1 MARNKY
7 DIDEVIE
14 DKFDLNQL
22 KRVFQYVKPYRVQ
35 LAIALFL
42 MLSASALTM
51 LFPMFI
57 SEIMDTYIPEKNIR
71 AIVIITALSLII
83 VLYTCVCIRLKIRIT
98 SRIGQA
104 IVHQLRSDI
113 FCHLQELPF
122 SYYDDR
128 PHGKIQVRVVNYV
141 NSLSDLLSNGIIN
154 TITDMCN

>member
-7 DIDEVIE
+7 DIDEVME
-14 DKFDLNQL
+14 DKFDFSQL
-22 KRVFQYVKPYRVQ
+22 KRVFQYVKPYRGQ
-35 LAIALFL
+35 LAFALFL

-57 SEIMDTYIPEKNIR
+57 SEIMDTYIPAKDIR
-71 AIVIITALSLII
+71 AIIVITLISLVI

-113 FCHLQELPF
+113 FCPLTGAAVF
-122 SYYDDR
+122 
-128 PHGKIQVRVVNYV
+128 
-141 NSLSDLLSNGIIN
+141 LL
-154 TITDMCN
+154 

>member
-71 AIVIITALSLII
+71 AIVTLFANNSSCVPCSTISPSFNTKIKSESLIDEM
-83 VLYTCVCIRLKIRIT
+83 R
-98 SRIGQA
+98 
-104 IVHQLRSDI
+104 
-113 FCHLQELPF
+113 
-122 SYYDDR
+122 
-128 PHGKIQVRVVNYV
+128 
-141 NSLSDLLSNGIIN
+141 
-154 TITDMCN
+154 